1 MVYADTDFIVALTK
15 ESDWLKDPAEALL
28 AKYRGEIWIS
38 PATLIELM
46 LLSVRM
52 NLDPVQ
58 AVRDALQVGKLLE
71 GNPDT
76 FVLAA
81 THVKAKRAG
90 VFDALHA
97 AYCGPEHSI
106 LSSDRVFDRLGL
118 KRIPLER
125 EPERSG
131 TGLVDEHKR

>member
-15 ESDWLKDPAEALL
+15 ESDWLKEPAEALL

-38 PATLIELM
+38 PATLIEVM

-58 AVRDALQVGKLLE
+58 AVRDALEVGRLLE
-71 GNPDT
+71 GHPDT
-76 FVLAA
+76 FMLAA
-81 THVKAKRAG
+81 THDKAKRAG

-97 AYCGPEHSI
+97 AYCGLEHSI
-106 LSSDRVFDRLGL
+106 LSSDKVFDRLGM

-125 EPERSG
+125 EPEYAGVR
-131 TGLVDEHKR
+131 LVDEGER